1 MIKKYPNMH
10 KEKISEHFNTYDF
23 RCKCKG
29 NHEILIDTDLIDLLE
44 KLYSKIGAKKV
55 KVISGY
61 RCPKHDKK
69 VGGSGHGSHT
79 TGKAADIKYYK
90 NALSTF
96 PSNFLCVTL
105 QNMNDYKGIGYR
117 CGGVSNANG
126 ETHID
131 VKDRQWYG
139 NEAVSLKT
147 AVTKSWYKYFTVTYK
162 TLDTMNVRTGPSTKD
177 KVVKVLKKGATFH
190 AKSIKNG
197 KDENWLQC
205 DDGYVCLN
213 QKDKVYC
220 EIYKI
225 K

>member
-44 KLYSKIGAKKV
+44 SLYSKIGAKKV

-61 RCPKHDKK
+61 RCPKHDKN

-90 NALSTF
+90 NSISTF
-96 PSNFLCVTL
+96 NSNFLCVTL

-117 CGGVSNANG
+117 CGGDKNTTG
-126 ETHID
+126 TTHID

-139 NEAVSLKT
+139 NEAVSMSK
-147 AVTKSWYKYFTVTYK
+147 AVTKNWYKYFTVKYK
-162 TLDTMNVRTGPSTKD
+162 TNVLMNVRSGPSVKD
-177 KVVKVLKKGATFH
+177 SVVTQYKKGTVFEATN
-190 AKSIKNG
+190 IVNG
-197 KDENWLQC
+197 KNENWLQC
-205 DDGYVCLN
+205 KDGYICLN

-220 EIYKI
+220 EINKI

>member
-10 KEKISEHFNTYDF
+10 KEQISKHFNTYDF

-44 KLYSKIGAKKV
+44 KLYDYIGAKKV

-61 RCPKHDKK
+61 RCPTHDKK

-79 TGKAADIKYYK
+79 TGKAADVKYYK
-90 NALSTF
+90 NVLSTF
-96 PSNFLCVTL
+96 DSNFLCVTL
-105 QNMNDYKGIGYR
+105 QNMNDYRGIGYR

-139 NEAVSLKT
+139 NEAVSMSK
-147 AVTKSWYKYFTVTYK
+147 AVTKDWYKYFTVTYK
-162 TLDTMNVRTGPSTKD
+162 TLSTMNVRKEPTTKAN
-177 KVVKVLKKGATFH
+177 VVKKYKKGTTFVAT
-190 AKSIKNG
+190 AIKNG
-197 KDENWLQC
+197 KDDNWLKC
-205 DDGYVCLN
+205 KDGYVCLN
-213 QKDKVYC
+213 QGKNKYC
-220 EIYKI
+220 EISKI